1 MNMAGQVGSFAS
13 SVAFGY
19 IVTAFGGNF
28 NAPLFPMAVML
39 FISALIFLRIDP
51 TKQLIPETA

>member
-19 IVTAFGGNF
+19 LVTYFGGY
-28 NAPLFPMAVML
+28 NAPLFPMA
-39 FISALIFLRIDP
+39 ALL
-51 TKQLIPETA
+51 LIRGKHCFPYLKDHGP